1 MAWRV
6 PTTEDLIASAS
17 AREVEAFQ
25 RSASWNGAE
34 PAAELVKQAAGV
46 LRGYM
51 RRGGVRMSPVE
62 GAIPGDLMGPVMDYA
77 VYALCRRMSVPVS
90 KEREAAWR
98 AALEM
103 FRAIGERKME
113 PEPYDGDGATD
124 GGRVGPRVSDPAD
137 KAILG

>member
-34 PAAELVKQAAGV
+34 PAAELVRQAAGV
-46 LRGYM
+46 LRGYL

-77 VYALCRRMSVPVS
+77 VYALCRR
-90 KEREAAWR
+90 
-98 AALEM
+98 
-103 FRAIGERKME
+103 IGNAGVE
-113 PEPYDGDGATD
+113 PCPGPHAEECRIDKFP
-124 GGRVGPRVSDPAD
+124 GRQT
-137 KAILG
+137 K